1 MSVQVQSFFHRDS
14 NTFSYLVSDPASS
27 EAALIDP
34 VLDYDPDTDASSE
47 APLHAALQAIEQ
59 HGLQLRWLLETH
71 AHADHV
77 SAGHR
82 LKHRFPQATL
92 AIGEGIR
99 AVQAT
104 FAPRY
109 GLQLPA
115 ADEIFDHLFSDG
127 ETFALGE
134 LRCQVIAVPGHTSD
148 SIAYLID
155 DALFTGDSLFMPDG
169 GTARCD
175 FPGGDAAQLYRSI
188 QRLLALPDQTRMFVG
203 HDYLP
208 QGRTDFRWET
218 TVAAQKA
225 SNIHIA
231 GRSEDDFVALREARD
246 AGLKPPQ
253 LILPSLQM
261 NIRAGALPPPEASGR
276 RFLKIPLNAIP

>member
-14 NTFSYLVSDPASS
+14 NTFSYLVSDPASG

-77 SAGHR
+77 SAGRR
-82 LKHRFPQATL
+82 LKQRFPQATL

-127 ETFALGE
+127 EIFALGE
-134 LRCQVIAVPGHTSD
+134 QRCQVIAVPGHTSD
-148 SIAYLID
+148 SIAYLIG
-155 DALFTGDSLFMPDG
+155 DALFSATRCSCPMAAPPAAISPAATPRC
-169 GTARCD
+169 TARSSACSHC
-175 FPGGDAAQLYRSI
+175 PTPPACSSA
-188 QRLLALPDQTRMFVG
+188 T
-203 HDYLP
+203 
-208 QGRTDFRWET
+208 T
-218 TVAAQKA
+218 TVRVAAG
-225 SNIHIA
+225 SPM
-231 GRSEDDFVALREARD
+231 
-246 AGLKPPQ
+246 KPPSANSARTTSTCTKAW
-253 LILPSLQM
+253 P
-261 NIRAGALPPPEASGR
+261 R
-276 RFLKIPLNAIP
+276 RSSSACARPAMPRWTSQH

>member
-1 MSVQVQSFFHRDS
+1 MPVQVQSFFHRDS
-14 NTFSYLVSDPASS
+14 NTFSYLVSDPASG

-59 HGLQLRWLLETH
+59 Q
-71 AHADHV
+71 AC
-77 SAGHR
+77 SCAGCWKPMPMRTTCLGRR
-82 LKHRFPQATL
+82 LKQRFPQATL

-115 ADEIFDHLFSDG
+115 TDEIFDHLFSDG
-127 ETFALGE
+127 ETFAIGE
-134 LRCQVIAVPGHTSD
+134 LQGQVIAVPGHTSD
-148 SIAYLID
+148 SIAYLIG

-188 QRLLALPDQTRMFVG
+188 QRLLALPDTTRVSSA
-203 HDYLP
+203 
-208 QGRTDFRWET
+208 T
-218 TVAAQKA
+218 TTAR
-225 SNIHIA
+225 A
-231 GRSEDDFVALREARD
+231 GVISPT
-246 AGLKPPQ
+246 KPPSANSARTTSTCMTAW
-253 LILPSLQM
+253 P
-261 NIRAGALPPPEASGR
+261 R
-276 RFLKIPLNAIP
+276 RSSSACARPAMLRWKNRS

>member
-77 SAGHR
+77 SAGRR

-188 QRLLALPDQTRMFVG
+188 QRLLACPMRPAYSSAT
-203 HDYLP
+203 
-208 QGRTDFRWET
+208 T
-218 TVAAQKA
+218 TVRAAVI
-225 SNIHIA
+225 SPT
-231 GRSEDDFVALREARD
+231 
-246 AGLKPPQ
+246 KPP
-253 LILPSLQM
+253 SANSARTTSTCM
-261 NIRAGALPPPEASGR
+261 RA
-276 RFLKIPLNAIP
+276 

>member
-1 MSVQVQSFFHRDS
+1 MPVQVQSFFHRDS
-14 NTFSYLVSDPASS
+14 NTFSYLVSDPASG

-47 APLHAALQAIEQ
+47 SPLRAALQAIEQ
-59 HGLQLRWLLETH
+59 QGLQLRWLLETH

-77 SAGHR
+77 SAGRR
-82 LKHRFPQATL
+82 LKQRFPQATL

-109 GLQLPA
+109 GLQLPG

-175 FPGGDAAQLYRSI
+175 FPAVMPHSCTARSSACWPCPMPPACSSATTTARAAATS
-188 QRLLALPDQTRMFVG
+188 PT
-203 HDYLP
+203 
-208 QGRTDFRWET
+208 
-218 TVAAQKA
+218 
-225 SNIHIA
+225 
-231 GRSEDDFVALREARD
+231 
-246 AGLKPPQ
+246 KPPSANSARTTSTCTTAW
-253 LILPSLQM
+253 P
-261 NIRAGALPPPEASGR
+261 R
-276 RFLKIPLNAIP
+276 RSSSACARPAMRRWKNRS